1 MKNTLRTLSFAV
13 AAAFLAGPA
22 MSQDSV
28 ALTDCVGDAI
38 TPWDDAGAANGS
50 DQRNAFVV
58 DLAPLTT
65 SCGTEFGIAPLV
77 KPSQS
82 GSAFFTSG
90 MGAQSISRVQLEGV
104 PFHSGSYSVWSGQGF
119 GVNNDP
125 AINTAGAPIDTTSP
139 FFSNDTSQFG
149 VGFSEFGTTDQGAN
163 YNGLVGALVNMH
175 AQLPGRL
182 YVTRY
187 QAAVDGCADTDDTA
201 AIGFGS
207 IDASGDMYF
216 RADDFGIAGAAC
228 TGGVTLNNVY
238 RINVANRDGTVRN
251 TIGSNA
257 LLWDAMDGVI
267 VSSADT
273 INTPTMMPSSI
284 APSGQSL
291 LLTGNFN
298 TEYVRETTPGTV
310 VSGAGHLAAG
320 TTDQRGNFAYTPA
333 NIAAIGGTHGTLS
346 HVAYDNSSEST
357 MVNMIGLTSGAG
369 IAGTFAVALPAA
381 ITDNEDFTVIGG
393 APLEYD
399 HYHSQVAFQGGSGNI
414 AAGLDQAGN
423 LIVAGEV
430 DWPSDGGSDW
440 PLNLIA
446 VARVH
451 PTTGATEWTM
461 AGRNDSTGS
470 NGKEIFG
477 GSNCNDVIGQQVTL
491 ADVTGG
497 IPAGNPQGPSVS
509 APMIDSVGNIWFL
522 SAVELFDE
530 FGGPS
535 DFDVALLRAMY
546 DPATFSY
553 KLELV
558 TTTGDVFP
566 GINSATN
573 WQVRFLGIAD
583 ANSVSSSTAWSGN
596 MSSEAH
602 SGVNPANIT
611 DLRDSRGMG
620 GLVLNVGLTYDRN
633 GDGDYTTCFNGGVD
647 EDYTT
652 LVYIG
657 HRFWPD
663 LGNGLSGTFTPRLKG
678 EGNLVAGEFQTVTL
692 EDAPPLTVCQ
702 FVVGFSALNAPF
714 KGGVLVPN
722 PDIIIGLP
730 TDVTGTFA
738 FPFVWPAG
746 VPGGIS
752 IYWQAWCP
760 DAGGPNN
767 FSASNGVE
775 MYTPGF

>member
-1 MKNTLRTLSFAV
+1 MKNPVRTLTLAV

-22 MSQDSV
+22 VAQDSV

-38 TPWDDAGAANGS
+38 TPWDDALATNGS
-50 DQRNAFVV
+50 EQRDAFVV

-65 SCGTEFGIAPLV
+65 SCGTEFGIAPIV

-82 GSAFFTSG
+82 STGFFTSG

-104 PFHSGSYSVWSGQGF
+104 PFHSDAYSVWNGQGF

-125 AINTAGAPIDTTSP
+125 AISTPGATIDTTSP
-139 FFSNDTSQFG
+139 FFSSNTSQFG

-163 YNGLVGALVNMH
+163 YNGLVGALVYMH

-187 QAAVDGCADTDDTA
+187 QAAVDGCSDLDDNA

-216 RADDFGIAGAAC
+216 RADDFGVAGGC
-228 TGGVTLNNVY
+228 GGSVVGNNVL
-238 RINVANRDGTVRN
+238 RINVANRDPTVLN
-251 TIGSNA
+251 SLSGSTA
-257 LLWDAMDGVI
+257 QWDAMDG
-267 VSSADT
+267 T
-273 INTPTMMPSSI
+273 ITGAGTHSTPTMMPSSI
-284 APSGQSL
+284 APGGQSL
-291 LLTGNFN
+291 VLGGDFSAQ
-298 TEYVRETTPGTV
+298 YVRETIPGTV
-310 VSGAGHLAAG
+310 VTGAGHFG
-320 TTDQRGNFAYTPA
+320 TGATDQRGNFAYSPA
-333 NIAAIGGTHGTLS
+333 NIAAIGGTHGTIG
-346 HVAYDNSSEST
+346 HVAYDTAGEST
-357 MVNMIGLTSGAG
+357 MINMFGLTSGAG
-369 IAGTFAVALPAA
+369 IAGTLAVTLPAV
-381 ITDNEDFTVIGG
+381 ITDNDDFTVLGG
-393 APLEYD
+393 SPFEFD

-414 AAGLDQAGN
+414 AMGLDLDGN
-423 LIVAGEV
+423 LIAAGEV
-430 DWPSDGGSDW
+430 DWPNDAGSDW
-440 PLNLIA
+440 PLNMIA
-446 VARVH
+446 VARINA
-451 PTTGATEWTM
+451 TTGASEWTM
-461 AGRNDSTGS
+461 AGRNDATGAA
-470 NGKEIFG
+470 GKEIFG
-477 GSNCNDVIGQQVTL
+477 GADCNEIIGQQVL
-491 ADVTGG
+491 LSDVTGG

-509 APMIDSVGNIWFL
+509 APMIDAMGNLWFL

-535 DFDVALLRAMY
+535 DFDVALLRAVY
-546 DPATFSY
+546 DISNFSY

-566 GINSATN
+566 GLNSATN

-583 ANSVSSSTAWSGN
+583 ANSVSSSGAWSGN

-602 SGVNPANIT
+602 SGVDVADIS
-611 DLRDSRGMG
+611 DQRDSRGMG

-647 EDYTT
+647 EDYTA

-663 LGNGLSGTFTPRLKG
+663 LGNSLSGDFSPRLKG
-678 EGNLVAGEFQTVTL
+678 EGNLTAGDLQTVTL

-702 FVVGFSALNAPF
+702 FVIGFSAINSPF

-722 PDIIIGLP
+722 PDIIVGLP
-730 TDVTGTFA
+730 TNASGTSA
-738 FPFVWPAG
+738 FPFLWPAG

-752 IYWQAWCP
+752 IFWQAWCP

-767 FSASNGVE
+767 FSASNGIE